1 MNVSAVDSLLS
12 QMRAAVAQAEG
23 RSPSLLASSGASR
36 GVGASQGTSLGTT
49 SSSGAVDFASVLKS
63 SLDQVAQT
71 QNQAQTLEQRFAAG
85 DPRVS
90 LSDAMIGMQKAN
102 ISLQAT
108 IQVRNRLVSAYN
120 DIMNMTV

>member
-23 RSPSLLASSGASR
+23 RTPSQLNPAAV
-36 GVGASQGTSLGTT
+36 GVGSRSNLF
-49 SSSGAVDFASVLKS
+49 SSATGASGAVDFAAVLKA

-71 QNQAQTLEQRFAAG
+71 QSQAQSLEQRFAAG
-85 DPRVS
+85 DPQVS

-120 DIMNMTV
+120 DIMNMNV

>member
-23 RSPSLLASSGASR
+23 RTPILLNTSSPGIGSSR
-36 GVGASQGTSLGTT
+36 GVSTGSG
-49 SSSGAVDFASVLKS
+49 GAVDFATVLKS